1 MIIQHNMEAANTNRK
16 LAENVKANRMWSEKL
31 SSGYRVNR
39 AADDAAG
46 LAISEEMRAQI
57 RGLNRAS
64 VNCTEGVSMLQ
75 TADAALVEVH
85 SMLDRIKELTV
96 QSANDV
102 NTAEDRRA
110 IQNEV
115 DALLDEIDHIGNDTE
130 YNTIKIFTG
139 GETGIIGPDGNP
151 ITMDQIPFSDINLS
165 NITLGDRPFSGTS
178 ASELNLV
185 ASLNPA
191 YTTATGT
198 PARWPLIY
206 GSGGTSIPN
215 FRVSYVNDSGV
226 TVSDNMRLQNMT
238 VSNYN
243 YNAANQSYS
252 RVYHYTCQSDAS
264 VSFDITQEIT
274 INSPAG
280 SNDYKY
286 YGMNYTVQNTGTK
299 DGTVDFMFHTDTAY
313 GGNGAGDHKEG
324 YYINGNR
331 VTNACLY
338 SNQYP
343 GSTNPNI
350 IDIATANLTSFS
362 INNIALNESLPFS
375 EQIRFTGT
383 VPDTVAIGHYSS
395 IYDWANYDNIGT
407 TNSLGLG
414 NSTGTGGYSDD
425 LGFSLIWA
433 NNSVAVGGSQNFSFQ
448 YGIIGA
454 LDDTNVP
461 PGQVQISNSGN
472 IHTDTLNLWI
482 QSGANSLDG
491 MYVTIGAMNS
501 NVLNIRPLDVTTQL
515 GAGNS
520 NALTDKAIEQ
530 ISLQRAGI
538 GAYHNRLE
546 HAQSG
551 DDNTSENLQAA
562 ESIIRDLDM
571 ADGMVNYAR
580 TNILMQAGQ
589 SMLAQANQ
597 QTQGILSLLR

>member
-1 MIIQHNMEAANTNRK
+1 MEAANTNRK

-57 RGLNRAS
+57 RGLNRGS

-115 DALLDEIDHIGNDTE
+115 NALLDEIDHIGNDTE

-139 GETGIIGPDGNP
+139 SEAGIIGPDGNP
-151 ITMDQIPFSDINLS
+151 TTLDRIPYSAFNLS
-165 NITLGDRPFSGTS
+165 NITLGDRPISGTS
-178 ASELNLV
+178 PSELSFV
-185 ASLNPA
+185 ASLDPS
-191 YTTATGT
+191 YTTVTGI

-206 GSGGTSIPN
+206 RNGNSSLPN
-215 FRVSYVNDSGV
+215 FRVSYTNDTGV
-226 TVSDNMRLQNMT
+226 TVSEHLDLPHMT

-243 YNAANQSYS
+243 YDATNQSYS
-252 RVYHYTCQSDAS
+252 RVYHYSCPSDAN

-274 INSPAG
+274 VNSPAG

-286 YGMNYTVQNTGTK
+286 YGINYTVKNTGTK
-299 DGTVDFMFHTDTAY
+299 NGTVDFMFHADTAY
-313 GGNGAGDHKEG
+313 GGDHAGDGKEG
-324 YYINGNR
+324 YYINGNK
-331 VTNACLY
+331 VTRTCLY
-338 SNQYP
+338 SNQYL
-343 GSTNPNI
+343 GSSNPNI
-350 IDIATANLTSFS
+350 INGVNFTNFS
-362 INNIALNESLPFS
+362 INNVNLKKSLPFS
-375 EQIRFTGT
+375 EQIRFSGDA
-383 VPDTVAIGHYSS
+383 PDTVAIGKFST
-395 IYDWANYDNIGT
+395 ICQWANYDNIGT
-407 TNSLGLG
+407 SNNLELGI
-414 NSTGTGGYSDD
+414 STGTDTSSID

-433 NNSVAVGGSQNFSFQ
+433 NKPVAAGNSQNFSFQ
-448 YGIIGA
+448 YGIISA
-454 LDDTNVP
+454 LQDNNVP
-461 PGQVQISNSGN
+461 QDQLQISNSGN